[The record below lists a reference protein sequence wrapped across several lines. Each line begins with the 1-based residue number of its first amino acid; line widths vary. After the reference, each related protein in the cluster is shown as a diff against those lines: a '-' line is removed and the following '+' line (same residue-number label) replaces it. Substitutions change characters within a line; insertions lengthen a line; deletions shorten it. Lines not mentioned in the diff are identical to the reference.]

1 MTLLPEYLPL
11 LKFIDRGTLL
21 DNRGQV
27 ALPRARLIAL
37 EVVKAICNKDG
48 SIPGVADLT
57 MNSLTA
63 RICDAKDTKLRR
75 DR

>member
-1 MTLLPEYLPL
+1 M
-11 LKFIDRGTLL
+11 
-21 DNRGQV
+21 DNRGQI

-48 SIPGVADLT
+48 SIPGLADLT
-57 MNSLTA
+57 MKSLTA
-63 RICDAKDTKLRR
+63 RLYDAKDTKLRR